1 MEVNMVKK
9 SKRDYEAEITNKVI
23 AQLEAGVAP
32 WRKSWATGEGLALR
46 ENGQPYRGYN
56 QFILSM
62 SGYASPFWFTYN
74 KAAELSGCKKNS
86 KGKWIWEDN
95 KGVRENEKGT
105 AIHFFKPL
113 AITDKDTG
121 EDKKIPLMKF
131 YSVFNAEQI
140 DGLPEKFFPKPVER
154 TEVERDAGAEEYIK
168 NIPAAI
174 RHGGGSAFYSPSTD
188 FIQVPDAS
196 AFDSMGDYYSTVLHE
211 LAHWTG
217 HKTRLDRDLRNSF
230 GTKDYSREELIA
242 EASSAIICAHLG
254 LEAEPREDHAS
265 YIKEWLS
272 VLKEDKTALRKA
284 FAKAQK
290 VVDFL
295 DTFQVLSNLKKE
307 AA

>member
-1 MEVNMVKK
+1 MVKK
-9 SKRDYEAEITNKVI
+9 SRRDIEQEVTDKVI
-23 AQLEAGVAP
+23 AQLEKGIAP

-56 QFILSM
+56 QFILSL
-62 SGYASPFWFTYN
+62 SGYASPYWFTYK
-74 KAAELSGCKKNS
+74 KASELG
-86 KGKWIWEDN
+86 GQ
-95 KGVRENEKGT
+95 VRGGEKGT
-105 AIHFFKPL
+105 SIHFFKPL
-113 AITDKDTG
+113 DIKDKATG

-168 NIPAAI
+168 NIPAVI

-196 AFDSMGDYYSTVLHE
+196 AFDSMEDYYSTVLHE

-217 HKTRLDRDLRNSF
+217 AKARLDRDLRNSF
-230 GTKDYSREELIA
+230 GTKDYAREELIA
-242 EASSAIICAHLG
+242 EGASCFICAHLG
-254 LEAEPREDHAS
+254 LEPEPREDHSAYLQS
-265 YIKEWLS
+265 WLD
-272 VLKEDKTALRKA
+272 VLKDDKTALRKA

>member
-1 MEVNMVKK
+1 MVKK
-9 SKRDYEAEITNKVI
+9 SRRDIEQEVTDKVI
-23 AQLEAGVAP
+23 AQLEKGVAP

-62 SGYASPFWFTYN
+62 SGYSSPYWLTYK
-74 KAAELSGCKKNS
+74 KATELGGQVR
-86 KGKWIWEDN
+86 KG
-95 KGVRENEKGT
+95 EKGT
-105 AIHFFKPL
+105 SVHFFKPL
-113 AITDKDTG
+113 DIKDKATG

-168 NIPAAI
+168 NIPAVI

-196 AFDSMGDYYSTVLHE
+196 AFFDSMGDYYSTVLHE

-217 HKTRLDRDLRNSF
+217 AKSRL
-230 GTKDYSREELIA
+230 ELIA
-242 EASSAIICAHLG
+242 EGSACLICAHLG